1 MGEVKAATSIEDA
14 TLIRE
19 ALVRALEDVKRGNE
33 NVEKLIALVAIQ
45 QADLTLA
52 HDALATAHEDVL
64 TVVRGGTRDLGKTA
78 NGLDVAM
85 QALVISHATRG
96 ERLACVSPKKP
107 R

>member
-1 MGEVKAATSIEDA
+1 MGEAE
-14 TLIRE
+14 LRE
-19 ALVRALEDVKRGNE
+19 ALVTALADVKRGLDN
-33 NVEKLIALVAIQ
+33 NEKLMALVAIQ

-96 ERLACVSPKKP
+96 ERLAKMTPE
-107 R
+107 RQETNDE

>member
-19 ALVRALEDVKRGNE
+19 ALVRAL
-33 NVEKLIALVAIQ
+33 ALVAIQ

-96 ERLACVSPKKP
+96 QRLANVSPSPQVTQPKQEKT
-107 R
+107 